1 MYAIESQLAIIK
13 QVAIVTKQVF
23 LHVLQLKVVYA
34 HNSSHVDTYN
44 KYNEQLM
51 ITVSDVINTIHSYY
65 H

>member
-1 MYAIESQLAIIK
+1 MDLAASCDMWK
-13 QVAIVTKQVF
+13 GKCHQWTKQV
-23 LHVLQLKVVYA
+23 LLQVLQLKVVHV